1 MAKRRTKKQKRQAKH
16 QFLLKWEPEK
26 PITKAKAQKTVSV
39 PTVKGQIKNQAGLSI
54 KTKTKVKFA
63 DFQANNEALVLIKRD
78 LVKSL
83 IIASLILAL
92 EVVLYLAWK

>member
-26 PITKAKAQKTVSV
+26 LIAKAKAQKTVSV
-39 PTVKGQIKNQAGLSI
+39 PTVKGQIKSQASLS
-54 KTKTKVKFA
+54 TKTKDKLKFA
-63 DFQANNEALVLIKRD
+63 DFQANNGGLALIKRD
-78 LVKSL
+78 LTKSL
-83 IIASLILAL
+83 IIASLVLAL

>member
-26 PITKAKAQKTVSV
+26 PIAKAKARKTVSV
-39 PTVKGQIKNQAGLSI
+39 PAVKGQIKNQADLNI
-54 KTKTKVKFA
+54 KAKAKLKIA
-63 DFQANNEALVLIKRD
+63 DFQANNGGLASIKRD

-83 IIASLILAL
+83 IIASLVLAL